1 MKKTRIGLLIIIFLS
16 AICLSLA
23 TESSNKIKYAENRKF
38 TEAEFQELDK
48 ISSNKYVKSIL
59 IYNDI
64 ISIETYEGLC
74 SSDCSTIEKSILN
87 DNTNIVSEIIFN

>member
-1 MKKTRIGLLIIIFLS
+1 MKKYKIGLLVIIFLS
-16 AICLSLA
+16 AMCLSLA
-23 TESSNKIKYAENRKF
+23 IESSNKIKYVENRKF
-38 TEAEFQELDK
+38 TESEFQELDK

-64 ISIETYEGLC
+64 ISIETYEDLC
-74 SSDCSTIEKSILN
+74 SDDCSAIEESILN